1 MVTINL
7 KKVWQLK
14 VNNKIRFY
22 KELNMATSETNN
34 PTIDELLMTYQALYD
49 IGLIDENL
57 RKETNILK
65 VIQKFNCTFKDEAWA
80 LNDYLSVNCCSSAL
94 EEAENGNID
103 NANEIL
109 VGGVSEGVELF
120 MSHLV
125 SAKEFNERKEILVCA
140 RDLYLKGN
148 HCAAVPLLLIALDGI
163 SNDIMN
169 LGLFA
174 QNSNL
179 EVWDSLT
186 QYDEALSYIQK
197 NFLTKNR
204 TQKNLEEINQPYR
217 NGILHGRDVNFA
229 NPLVS
234 AKCWNVLFVL
244 RTWYRDKKDESYKQ
258 DLYQKR
264 ALQKSE
270 NDNFAYYLDKFYQRN
285 KLTSERDNFDVLN
298 VATKFFE
305 GWKHCQW
312 GKIVPLTSHL
322 VGKHRGKA
330 AGEVKDAYHLFSLES
345 YKIVN
350 ISRDTP
356 SSAVIKCELS
366 VSQDSEVSLHNI
378 SLKLNYSNGELL
390 PLPAG
395 HPEGKWGI
403 LENSLSE
410 ILSQRV

>member
-1 MVTINL
+1 MDI
-7 KKVWQLK
+7 
-14 VNNKIRFY
+14 
-22 KELNMATSETNN
+22 SETNN
-34 PTIDELLMTYQALYD
+34 PTVDELLMTYQALD
-49 IGLIDENL
+49 TIGLIDENL
-57 RKETNILK
+57 KKEASVLK

-80 LNDYLSVNCCSSAL
+80 LNDYLSFTCCSSAL
-94 EEAENGNID
+94 EAAENGNVD
-103 NANEIL
+103 NANEVL
-109 VGGVSEGVELF
+109 VEGVSEGIELF
-120 MSHLV
+120 ISHLV
-125 SAKEFNERKEILVCA
+125 SAKEFNERKELLVCA
-140 RDLYLKGN
+140 RDLYLQGN
-148 HCAAVPLLLIALDGI
+148 HCATVPLLLIALDGI

-204 TQKNLEEINQPYR
+204 TQTNLEEINLPYR

-264 ALQKSE
+264 TLQKSE
-270 NDNFAYYLDKFYQRN
+270 NDTFAYYLDKFYQLN
-285 KLTSERDNFDVLN
+285 KLTSESDNFDVLN
-298 VATKFFE
+298 VATGFLE

-312 GKIVPLTSHL
+312 GKIVPFMHHL
-322 VGKHRGKA
+322 VGKHRGEA
-330 AGEVKDAYHLFSLES
+330 AGEVKDTYHLFWLES
-345 YKIVN
+345 YEIID
-350 ISRDTP
+350 ISHDTP

-366 VSQDSEVSLHNI
+366 VSKDSEVSVHNI
-378 SLKLNYSNGELL
+378 SLRLNYSSGDLL

-395 HPEGKWGI
+395 HPEGKWGVVQ
-403 LENSLSE
+403 NSLSE
-410 ILSQRV
+410 ILF